1 MDTRDGLVV
10 GAGRASVTGGVLGLA
25 SLLTVLVGEVTKGT
39 DFMETT
45 AAVLAG
51 WAGFVAASLMAVG
64 LLGVT
69 LRYAAVLSATGRAA
83 LLVLG
88 FAVAVTVGASS
99 TLALVVPS
107 LVDRMPEIV
116 NDPPAAVP
124 PTFIFSGLAM
134 GICAIVL
141 AAGLRRSGAVSRGVA
156 RLLIVAAVITMVP
169 LPSRFFLLA
178 FALGVL
184 ALAPQVARDM
194 AEAQRVEAAPASA

>member
-10 GAGRASVTGGVLGLA
+10 GAGRAALAGGVLALA
-25 SLLTVLVGEVTKGT
+25 SLVTVLMGEVTKGT
-39 DFMETT
+39 DFMHTT

-51 WAGFVAASLMAVG
+51 WAGFLAASLMMVG
-64 LLGVT
+64 LMGVAV
-69 LRYAAVLSATGRAA
+69 RYAPVLSGAGRVA

-88 FAVAVTVGASS
+88 FATAVTVGASS

-107 LVDRMPEIV
+107 LVDRMPEIMS
-116 NDPPAAVP
+116 DPPAAVP

-141 AAGLRRSGAVSRGVA
+141 AVGLRRSGAASRGLST
-156 RLLIVAAVITMVP
+156 LLIVGAVLTMVP

-184 ALAPQVARDM
+184 ALAPAVARGRVED
-194 AEAQRVEAAPASA
+194 RVEAAPAPA